1 MDYSAIKPI
10 ETAIPADRQGAR
22 RHYGVHPY
30 FTRRPFNVVRH
41 YIERYT
47 SAGDTVL
54 DPFGGSGVTA
64 IEAHLAGRNAIH
76 NDLNPLA
83 NFIAQG
89 IVNLEQGTVRD
100 LKTALGE
107 VRANCKNRVEAIHTE
122 NPGFIDEKFKPLL
135 PPNIR
140 LPRTSDVEFYFDL
153 FTPRQLI
160 SLALIK
166 QAISHL
172 EDASARNAM
181 LVAWSATLAKLNKT
195 FLSAEGRAAS
205 RGGSSIF
212 SIYRYKVAKK
222 PVELPPWLTFEERAQ
237 NIIAAKVEIDRI
249 VTFQIANGDW
259 NGGFSVYQND
269 IDALASMLRNK
280 ADYIFTD
287 PPYGGHISYLDLST
301 LWNNW
306 LGELPDQ
313 ETCDQELIVGGEK
326 DHSEEQY
333 TQRLSDS
340 IRACLRMLKKG
351 RWMSVVFQHWNT
363 AYFEAIFRAAAEH
376 HAELRTAISQV
387 GDPIWSMHKKKSNE
401 SVLAG
406 EMILTFFNGGSE
418 KRKLD
423 PAFSVG
429 DSLRT
434 ILRRNPQEY
443 VYGEQ
448 IFNELIVAAWRAGA
462 ISTLRITKDEF
473 LDLLKHEGW
482 NYDTEKHYWTKAS
495 RAPVSLFA

>member
-1 MDYSAIKPI
+1 MDYSVIKPI
-10 ETAIPADRQGAR
+10 ETPIPADRQGAR

-30 FTRRPFNVVRH
+30 FTRRPFNVVRR

-64 IEAHLAGRNAIH
+64 IEAYLAGRNAIH

-107 VRANCKNRVEAIHTE
+107 VRASCQKRVEAIHTE
-122 NPGFIDEKFKPLL
+122 NPSFIDEKFKPLL

-166 QAISHL
+166 QAIGQL

-222 PVELPPWLTFEERAQ
+222 PVELPPWQTFEERAQ

-249 VTFQIANGDW
+249 VTFQIANGAW

-269 IDALASMLRNK
+269 IDALASKLRNK
-280 ADYIFTD
+280 TDYIFTD

-313 ETCDQELIVGGEK
+313 EACDQELIVGGEK
-326 DHSEEQY
+326 DHSRGTVHTAAKRQHSRVFADAQEGKVDVRRVSALEY
-333 TQRLSDS
+333 
-340 IRACLRMLKKG
+340 CL
-351 RWMSVVFQHWNT
+351 F
-363 AYFEAIFRAAAEH
+363 
-376 HAELRTAISQV
+376 
-387 GDPIWSMHKKKSNE
+387 
-401 SVLAG
+401 
-406 EMILTFFNGGSE
+406 
-418 KRKLD
+418 
-423 PAFSVG
+423 
-429 DSLRT
+429 
-434 ILRRNPQEY
+434 
-443 VYGEQ
+443 
-448 IFNELIVAAWRAGA
+448 
-462 ISTLRITKDEF
+462 
-473 LDLLKHEGW
+473 
-482 NYDTEKHYWTKAS
+482 
-495 RAPVSLFA
+495 